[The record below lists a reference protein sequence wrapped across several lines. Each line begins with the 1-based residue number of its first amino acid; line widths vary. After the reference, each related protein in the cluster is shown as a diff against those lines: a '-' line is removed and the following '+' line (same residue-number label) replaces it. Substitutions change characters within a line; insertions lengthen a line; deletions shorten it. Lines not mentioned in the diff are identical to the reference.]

1 MALVRCFPQKAL
13 GLHKVEPVDVGQRS
27 EHLRVGWIDSK
38 ERESDKQTTRNG
50 RENNCTNKYLLGDLL
65 QPLHGEVQVVTLII
79 VQDVAKGKGL
89 LGLYPRILDQIRAHK
104 LRRRTS

>member
-1 MALVRCFPQKAL
+1 MSTC
-13 GLHKVEPVDVGQRS
+13 GSVGSFRK
-27 EHLRVGWIDSK
+27 RF
-38 ERESDKQTTRNG
+38 ERTGKGQTNNKKRE

-104 LRRRTS
+104 LRGRTS